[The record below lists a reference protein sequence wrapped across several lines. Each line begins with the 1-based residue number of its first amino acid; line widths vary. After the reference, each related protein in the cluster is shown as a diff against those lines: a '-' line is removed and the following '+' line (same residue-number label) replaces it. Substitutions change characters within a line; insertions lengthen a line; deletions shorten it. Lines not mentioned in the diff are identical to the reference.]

1 MKPTL
6 CSPLVTIFHI
16 QICYQLLQTTHSTN
30 PPIHHPPP
38 AHPSTHPFLRNQP
51 LTLLSARV
59 TYERQSV
66 LNWSQKNH
74 PQNPSVKSMGSSAS
88 APVRRTRSFAHP
100 LAAPAHQLSRNAG
113 SSTGTTIESL
123 LNFQRTPWPGQIFGE
138 PAWPGQIF
146 GEPAWPGQ
154 IFSEHPRDRVI
165 FIYLP

>member
-6 CSPLVTIFHI
+6 CSPLMSISHI
-16 QICYQLLQTTHSTN
+16 QICYQLLQTHPSVHSLN
-30 PPIHHPPP
+30 PPICPFLKPTHPS
-38 AHPSTHPFLRNQP
+38 AHPSLRNQP
-51 LTLLSARV
+51 LTLLSARW
-59 TYERQSV
+59 RQLNV
-66 LNWSQKNH
+66 WPLNWSQKTH

-138 PAWPGQIF
+138 HRDRVK
-146 GEPAWPGQ
+146 
-154 IFSEHPRDRVI
+154 FSANPRDRVK
-165 FIYLP
+165 FSANTRVTG